1 VAFHSKLSPISRIAV
16 FLVAALFL
24 FWTHFAAARPDEPL
38 SDTVGLIE
46 GEAIVVSGPMSVETI
61 HGSMKTVLRSGSD
74 VRVKSGSARL
84 DLVEGGQITICGP
97 AHLSLLKSGG
107 SLTVALDTGILH
119 AHIEHEPALTVYTA
133 QIQARTI
140 AIGDG
145 PQDVLVG
152 FESPGAMCIRATR
165 GAVRIEQQ
173 LTGQSVVIP
182 QAGDVLLL
190 NGQIDSLRNSAGH
203 CSCELQVAKAAP
215 PPQPEAVQFAA
226 AEATRNKIVETKPEA
241 AGAPGE
247 KPAVK
252 EGPVY
257 QVFMPPLIFD
267 AKAKVQPE
275 VDPRMIVLVRRV
287 RVRPTLIFQGRVE
300 GETVAAAAPSP
311 APQLAAPATAPKATA
326 PANESLVDRVR
337 SFVRK
342 LWSRGL

>member
-1 VAFHSKLSPISRIAV
+1 MAFHSKLSQISRIAV
-16 FLVAALFL
+16 PTVAALVL
-24 FWTHFAAARPDEPL
+24 CGTHFAAAQPDEPL
-38 SDTVGLIE
+38 SDTVGLID
-46 GEAIVVSGPMSVETI
+46 GEAIAVTGPMSVETV
-61 HGSMKTVLRSGSD
+61 HGLVKTVLRSGSD
-74 VRVKSGSARL
+74 VRVNSGTARI

-119 AHIEHEPALTVYTA
+119 AHIDREPGLTVYTA

-152 FESPGAMCIRATR
+152 FETPGAMCIRANR

-190 NGQIDSLRNSAGH
+190 NGQLDNLRTSAGH

-215 PPQPEAVQFAA
+215 PPQTEIGLLASAEEIPKKAVEAKQDAP
-226 AEATRNKIVETKPEA
+226 ATPA
-241 AGAPGE
+241 E
-247 KPAVK
+247 KPAAK
-252 EGPVY
+252 EEPAY
-257 QVFMPPLIFD
+257 QVFMPPLVYD

-287 RVRPTLIFQGRVE
+287 RVRPALIFQGRVE
-300 GETVAAAAPSP
+300 GEAVAAVTPPPEPPPAAAATVPKP
-311 APQLAAPATAPKATA
+311 AAPAS
-326 PANESLVDRVR
+326 ESLVDRVL
-337 SFVRK
+337 SFMRK
-342 LWSRGL
+342 LWSRGS